1 MKRETSQLLNA
12 LRSVCGEAEQKKP
25 VMLHEPTLNDS
36 TTREYVNDCLES
48 GWVSSAGE
56 WVKRFEKR
64 ICLITNSPN
73 AVAVTNGTVG
83 LRLGLHVLGVR
94 RDDEVITSPLSFV
107 ATANAISHL
116 GAIPHFVDIEKTSL
130 SICPEALEKR
140 LEEIAIRVDNHTVNK
155 KTNRKITAIMP
166 VHIFGRVGNIER
178 IVEIANKWN
187 IRVLEDAA
195 EALGSWKKEKHC
207 GLIGDAGV
215 ISFNGNK
222 IVTTGG
228 GGVLISKDES
238 LIERARYISTT
249 AKKAHPWEYEHTEI
263 GWNDRMP
270 NINAALGCAQLDK
283 LNEIL
288 AKKRRLHEKY
298 MNEINNFENIE
309 LLTDDLEV
317 KSNNWLNAIRLR
329 EDNDEDAEKIRNEI
343 LEVCN
348 ANGYMLRPCW
358 KPMHSFDMYKQCPKG
373 VIKETEK
380 QYKRVINLPSS
391 PHLTKT
397 NV

>member
-1 MKRETSQLLNA
+1 
-12 LRSVCGEAEQKKP
+12 
-25 VMLHEPTLNDS
+25 
-36 TTREYVNDCLES
+36 
-48 GWVSSAGE
+48 
-56 WVKRFEKR
+56 
-64 ICLITNSPN
+64 
-73 AVAVTNGTVG
+73 
-83 LRLGLHVLGVR
+83 
-94 RDDEVITSPLSFV
+94 
-107 ATANAISHL
+107 
-116 GAIPHFVDIEKTSL
+116 
-130 SICPEALEKR
+130 
-140 LEEIAIRVDNHTVNK
+140 
-155 KTNRKITAIMP
+155 MP
-166 VHIFGRVGNIER
+166 VHIFGRVGKIER
-178 IVEIANKWN
+178 IVEIAHKWN

-238 LIERARYISTT
+238 LIERARYIATT

-298 MNEINNFENIE
+298 MKEIINFENIE
-309 LLTDDLEV
+309 LLTDDLDV
-317 KSNNWLNAIRLR
+317 KSNHWLNAIRFR
-329 EDNDEDAEKIRNEI
+329 EDNDEDAEEIRSEI

>member
-329 EDNDEDAEKIRNEI
+329 EDNDEDAEKIRSDI

-358 KPMHSFDMYKQCPKG
+358 KPMHSFDMYKQCPRG